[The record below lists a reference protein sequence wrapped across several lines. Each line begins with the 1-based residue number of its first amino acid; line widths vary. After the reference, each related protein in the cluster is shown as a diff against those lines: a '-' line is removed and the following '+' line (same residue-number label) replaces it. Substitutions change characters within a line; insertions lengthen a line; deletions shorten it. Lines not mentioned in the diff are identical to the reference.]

1 MLVRAEKLG
10 LTSSVVSLDNLPYF
24 SAEKSHNEELAPME
38 PCYSSWR
45 HSLATKL
52 GGKLWPYLPK
62 LPKPLELA
70 RVEKLGL
77 ASSAGP

>member
-1 MLVRAEKLG
+1 
-10 LTSSVVSLDNLPYF
+10 
-24 SAEKSHNEELAPME
+24 ME
-38 PCYSSWR
+38 PRYSSCR

-52 GGKLWPYLPK
+52 GGKLCHYAPK
-62 LPKPLELA
+62 LPKLLELA